1 VSRTGTTTRDRDR
14 GAPRRSS
21 SGKRAG
27 TPVTPLR
34 GRRRGR
40 LGSRR
45 RRALQLAAGLLVL
58 GALGWALWAG
68 PLLAVRSVQV
78 DGATTLPADLVREAA
93 GIGDGTPLLRV
104 DVDAARDA
112 VAELPQVEEVTVTR
126 GWPSRVV
133 ITLVERE
140 PLAVVGEPGRR
151 SLLDAEGVLFDTV
164 TGEPPA
170 GVVPL
175 EVAEPGPDDPATVAA
190 LTAIAALPGAL
201 RDQVALV
208 AAPEADDVVLTLA
221 DGTVV
226 RWGSAEASED
236 KAEILAALLDQLAE
250 GTLEPAA
257 ELDLSVPEAVV
268 LR

>member
-1 VSRTGTTTRDRDR
+1 MSRTGTTTRDRDS

-21 SGKRAG
+21 SGRG
-27 TPVTPLR
+27 SSSVTPI
-34 GRRRGR
+34 RRRR
-40 LGSRR
+40 TGSTRR
-45 RRALQLAAGLLVL
+45 RRALQVAGGLL
-58 GALGWALWAG
+58 ALLALAWALWVG

-93 GIGDGTPLLRV
+93 GIEDGTPLLRV
-104 DVDAARDA
+104 DVDAARAA
-112 VAELPQVEEVTVTR
+112 VAELPQVEQVTVTR

-133 ITLVERE
+133 VTVVERE
-140 PLAVVGEPGRR
+140 PLAVVGQPGRR
-151 SLLDAEGVLFDTV
+151 SLLDASGVLFDTV
-164 TGEPPA
+164 TGAPPA

-175 EVAEPGPDDPATVAA
+175 EVADPGPDDPATTAA
-190 LTAIAALPGAL
+190 LAALAALPDAL
-201 RDQVALV
+201 REQVESA
-208 AAPEADDVVLTLA
+208 AAPGAEDVVLTLA

-226 RWGSAEASED
+226 RWGGAEESAD

-250 GTLEPAA
+250 GTLEPAG